1 MIKNVLLVFF
11 VGILSL
17 TNISGMTTSN
27 NPVKPPSK
35 YFEDYSSD
43 LYKKLNDKELSY
55 EAFQTALK
63 GFISLQSK
71 NQLKNEQY
79 LTIIDMSISA
89 NKNRFFLIDLDNKSI
104 IHKSIVAHGRNS
116 GGEFAKLFSN
126 KIGSYKSSIGF
137 YKTAETYNG
146 KHGLSLRLDGLEYSN
161 SNARKRAIVI
171 HAANYVSDVF
181 INKNGRLG
189 RSLGCPSLPLK
200 NYSEIIDNI
209 KNGSVLFIYY
219 PNQDYLQSSKLANGK
234 IANYTNNISSI

>member
-1 MIKNVLLVFF
+1 MIKNVLIVFF
-11 VGILSL
+11 IGILSL
-17 TNISGMTTSN
+17 TNISGMTTTVY
-27 NPVKPPSK
+27 PVIPPSK

-55 EAFQTALK
+55 TAFQTALK

-71 NQLKNEQY
+71 NQLNNEQY

-89 NKNRFFLIDLDNKSI
+89 NKNRFFLIDLNNKSI

-116 GGEFAKLFSN
+116 GGEFAKIFSN
-126 KIGSYKSSIGF
+126 KIGSFKSSIGF

-146 KHGLSLRLDGLEYSN
+146 KHGLSLRLDGLENSN

-171 HAANYVSDVF
+171 HAADYVSDVF

-200 NYSEIIDNI
+200 NYSKIIDNI

-219 PNQDYLQSSKLANGK
+219 PNQEYLQSSKLA
-234 IANYTNNISSI
+234 SSNVSAQIID

>member
-1 MIKNVLLVFF
+1 MIKNVLIVFF
-11 VGILSL
+11 IGILSL
-17 TNISGMTTSN
+17 TNISGMTTTIY
-27 NPVKPPSK
+27 PVIPPFE

-71 NQLKNEQY
+71 NQLNNEQY

-89 NKNRFFLIDLDNKSI
+89 NKNRFFLIDLNNKSI
-104 IHKSIVAHGRNS
+104 IYKSIVAHGRNS
-116 GGEFAKLFSN
+116 GGEFAKIFSN
-126 KIGSYKSSIGF
+126 KIGSFKSSIGF

-146 KHGLSLRLDGLEYSN
+146 KHGLSLRLDGLENSN

-171 HAANYVSDVF
+171 HAADYVSDVF

-200 NYSEIIDNI
+200 NYSKIIDNI

-219 PNQDYLQSSKLANGK
+219 PNQEYLQSSKLA
-234 IANYTNNISSI
+234 SSNVSAQIID

>member
-1 MIKNVLLVFF
+1 MIKNVLIVFF
-11 VGILSL
+11 IGILSL
-17 TNISGMTTSN
+17 TNISGMTTTVY
-27 NPVKPPSK
+27 PVIPPSK

-71 NQLKNEQY
+71 NQLNNEQY

-89 NKNRFFLIDLDNKSI
+89 NKNRFFLIDLNNKSI

-116 GGEFAKLFSN
+116 GGEFAKIFSN
-126 KIGSYKSSIGF
+126 KIGSFKSSIGF

-146 KHGLSLRLDGLEYSN
+146 KHGLSLRLDGLENSN

-171 HAANYVSDVF
+171 HAADYVSDVF

-200 NYSEIIDNI
+200 NYSKIIDNI

-219 PNQDYLQSSKLANGK
+219 PNQEYLQSSKLA
-234 IANYTNNISSI
+234 SSNVSAQIID